1 MISIIMIA
9 FNVEPYVRQAIE
21 SVLAQTY
28 RDFELII
35 VASPGKDKTVDICGE
50 YAQKDQRIKLITC
63 PPKGE
68 PDARNHGLKAVTGDY
83 LGFVDSD
90 DYVEPDMFER
100 MLGNM
105 EKYDA
110 DIAVCG
116 RFFEYKNGT
125 LKDAAKDPVVMTPS
139 EAIATTLG
147 HDGFFLH
154 CWDKLFSKKIFT
166 GLVFRPDMPVEDRIV
181 VDTLLAKAD
190 RIVYDSTPMYHF
202 RERSGSGSKRR
213 EGVRKNV
220 EANRLMEEFVK
231 GSHPELS
238 DRCDAFMLYEYI
250 TAIQNEL
257 VMEDTNKDDV
267 KEFTKDVKRLLR
279 TRNPYVNKT
288 LKIKALMAVYSP
300 LILKMYTVR
309 RQANVAAKLERFS

>member
-9 FNVEPYVRQAIE
+9 FNVEPYIRQAIE

-28 RDFELII
+28 KDFELII
-35 VASPGKDKTVDICGE
+35 VASPGKDKTVDICNE
-50 YAQKDQRIKLITC
+50 YATKDQRIKFITC

-68 PDARNHGLKAVTGDY
+68 PDARNHGLEAVTGDY

-90 DYVEPDMFER
+90 DYVEPEMFER
-100 MLGNM
+100 MLGNIQ
-105 EKYDA
+105 KYDA

-125 LKDAAKDPVVMTPS
+125 VKDKEADPVVMSPG

-154 CWDKLFSKKIFT
+154 CWDKLFTKKIFT
-166 GLVFRPDMPVEDRIV
+166 GLTFRPDMPVEDRIV

-231 GSHPELS
+231 NSHPELS
-238 DRCDAFMLYEYI
+238 DRCDSFMLYEYI

-257 VMEDTNKDDV
+257 VMDDTNMEDV
-267 KEFTKDVKRLLR
+267 KEFTQDVKRLLR
-279 TRNPYVNKT
+279 EKNPYVGKT
-288 LKIKALMAVYSP
+288 LKLKALMAVYTP
-300 LILKMYTVR
+300 ALLKMYTKR
-309 RQANVAAKLERFS
+309 RQADVAAKLERFS

>member
-9 FNVEPYVRQAIE
+9 FNVEPYVAKAIE

-28 RDFELII
+28 KDIELII
-35 VASPGKDKTVDICGE
+35 VASPGKDKTVDICSE
-50 YAQKDQRIKLITC
+50 YATKDQRIKLVTC
-63 PPKGE
+63 PAKGE
-68 PDARNHGLKAVTGDY
+68 PDARNHGLEAVTGDY

-100 MLGNM
+100 MMDNIR
-105 EKYDA
+105 KHDA

-116 RFFEYKNGT
+116 RFYEYQNAT
-125 LKDAAKDPVVMTPS
+125 LSDTAGPAVVMTAS

-154 CWDKLFSKKIFT
+154 CWDKLFPRKIFE
-166 GLVFRPDMPVEDRIV
+166 GLRFRPDMPVEDRIV
-181 VDTLLAKAD
+181 VDTLLDKAD
-190 RIVYDSTPMYHF
+190 RIVYDPTPMYHF

-220 EANRLMEEFVK
+220 EANRLMEEYVK
-231 GSHPELS
+231 TSHPELS
-238 DRCDAFMLYEYI
+238 DKCDSFMLYEYI

-257 VMEDTNKDDV
+257 VSEDTNYNDI
-267 KEFTKDVKRLLR
+267 KEYREDVKRLMKR
-279 TRNPYVNKT
+279 RNPFVGRT
-288 LKIKALMAVYSP
+288 LKIKALMAVHAQG
-300 LILKMYTVR
+300 LLKAYTTS
-309 RQANVAAKLERFS
+309 RQAQVASRLERYS